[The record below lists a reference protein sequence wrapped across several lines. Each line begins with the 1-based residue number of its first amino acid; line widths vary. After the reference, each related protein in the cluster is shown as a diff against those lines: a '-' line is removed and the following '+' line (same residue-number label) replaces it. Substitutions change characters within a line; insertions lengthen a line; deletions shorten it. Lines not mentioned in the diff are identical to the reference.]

1 MQKGGSV
8 VKNTDRSCKGIKF
21 NSQHPY
27 WGFHLH
33 GLLCIL
39 SPQLTV
45 LPCTHTRT
53 HTQNSTHTK
62 SQKSFN
68 EWVEI
73 VKGQGDV
80 WLFPKW
86 NDLKMLKWIW
96 EILRHRANIVDKI
109 LTQAKSRKFR
119 NTLWN
124 DWNKRFLVKNL
135 KNSLV
140 LNVTALQLMMV
151 FIHSIAIY

>member
-1 MQKGGSV
+1 MQRNQVQFPEPILRVPPPRALMHLVSTANCTPMYTY
-8 VKNTDRSCKGIKF
+8 KN
-21 NSQHPY
+21 
-27 WGFHLH
+27 
-33 GLLCIL
+33 
-39 SPQLTV
+39 
-45 LPCTHTRT
+45 T
-53 HTQNSTHTK
+53 HTQNSTHIK
-62 SQKSFN
+62 SQKSIN

-73 VKGQGDV
+73 VNGQGDV

-96 EILRHRANIVDKI
+96 EILRHRAIIVDKI

-119 NTLWN
+119 NILWN

-140 LNVTALQLMMV
+140 LNVTALLLMMV